1 MSLSWVGR
9 VVGVS
14 FVDPDNRKR
23 AALRALCEE
32 RGLVNPGDL
41 DHPET
46 LAVVIIRNPANKFD
60 ANACEVHVPA
70 LDAMIGHLPKDIAAR
85 VAPLVDGGGRVSAEL
100 TGIFVAHGAPNN
112 FGIGVAVWEVAGD
125 E

>member
-1 MSLSWVGR
+1 MMSWVGR

-23 AALRALCEE
+23 TMLRALCEE

-46 LAVVIIRNPANKFD
+46 LALVILRNPRNKFD

-70 LDAMIGHLPKDIAAR
+70 LESMIGHLPKEIAAEL
-85 VAPLVDGGGRVSAEL
+85 APIMDGGGRVQAEL
-100 TGIFVAHGAPNN
+100 TGIFIAHGAPHNY
-112 FGIGVAVWEVAGD
+112 GIGVAVWEVAGD
-125 E
+125 G